1 MLSINLDDVMQV
13 LTNVRSYLIAFGVVL
28 ALAIIV
34 MVAVRKLP
42 KAKNKMI
49 RAQSGLA
56 ILLALTIVINL
67 ICTGPMSTMLDLV
80 SGSGTINEE
89 TSAKATEL
97 VNEITAEGVVLA
109 KDEDNVLPVAS
120 GSKLNVFGW
129 SSTNPCY
136 GGTGSGALNTAYPVT
151 DLLTGLHDAGIET
164 NEELSKFY
172 TDYKADRPSVG
183 MVAQDW
189 TLPEPNVN
197 LYTDEMME
205 NAKAFSDT
213 AMVVITRV
221 GGEGADLPTDM
232 ASVVDGSWIR
242 RVAQAYGSE
251 RGTAYYNGTY
261 DDSLNEGNDW
271 DKGDHFL
278 QLSNR
283 EEDLL
288 DLVTSNF
295 DNVILV
301 YNGANAFQ
309 MDFLKDYPQIKGVLL
324 CPGTGQ
330 SGFEGFGK
338 VVSGEA
344 MVNQASITGE
354 PLAVRKAEGG
364 YVYAGTVVEEG
375 DCTICVEK
383 SAGSGRYDRIIR
395 MIEESEKLKSATED
409 HASHL
414 ADQLVPYSLGA
425 TALVWL
431 LTGNM
436 TKALAVLMVDFSCA
450 LKLSMPIAV
459 LSAMKEA
466 SDYHLSVKGGRFLEA
481 VSDASTIVF
490 DKTGTL
496 TRAEPKVAQIVT
508 FGGNDEAD
516 MLRLAAC
523 LEEHYPHSMAK
534 AVVAE
539 AARRGLRHEERHSCV
554 EYLVAHGISSSVDGQ
569 KVVIGS
575 HHFVFEDEHCVIPA
589 GEQAKFDALPDT
601 YSHLYLAVSGVLA
614 AVICVEDPLRQ
625 EAADVIR
632 SLRALG
638 VSRLV
643 MMTGDN
649 EKTARAVA
657 EAVGVDAYYAEVL
670 PEDKAAFV
678 RAEHAAGRK
687 VIMLGDGVNDSPALS
702 EADAGVA
709 ISDGAAIAREVA
721 DITVSADDL
730 YALLTLK
737 RLSDALMERIHS
749 NYRKIISFNFL
760 LICLGVAGVLPP
772 ATSALLHNV
781 STLAISLKSMT
792 KLLP

>member
-1 MLSINLDDVMQV
+1 MRVHTMQGAMSLQQADILEAYLNRVSGVTKATVYDRTGDAVICYDGPRETVTKALSSFAYAKEQ
-13 LTNVRSYLIAFGVVL
+13 
-28 ALAIIV
+28 ALAPEHSSRALNRDFEDKL
-34 MVAVRKLP
+34 VASLCWRGIKQLFVPSSVRTLITVARSVP
-42 KAKNKMI
+42 YIKAGMTCLMHRKIQVPVLDATAITVSMLRKDFKTASSIMFLLGI
-49 RAQSGLA
+49 GDILDEWTHKKSVADLAQTMSLNVDKVWKETDAGSVLVPVA
-56 ILLALTIVINL
+56 DVQVGDRIVIH
-67 ICTGPMSTMLDLV
+67 TG
-80 SGSGTINEE
+80 
-89 TSAKATEL
+89 
-97 VNEITAEGVVLA
+97 
-109 KDEDNVLPVAS
+109 
-120 GSKLNVFGW
+120 
-129 SSTNPCY
+129 
-136 GGTGSGALNTAYPVT
+136 
-151 DLLTGLHDAGIET
+151 
-164 NEELSKFY
+164 
-172 TDYKADRPSVG
+172 
-183 MVAQDW
+183 
-189 TLPEPNVN
+189 
-197 LYTDEMME
+197 
-205 NAKAFSDT
+205 
-213 AMVVITRV
+213 
-221 GGEGADLPTDM
+221 
-232 ASVVDGSWIR
+232 
-242 RVAQAYGSE
+242 
-251 RGTAYYNGTY
+251 
-261 DDSLNEGNDW
+261 
-271 DKGDHFL
+271 
-278 QLSNR
+278 
-283 EEDLL
+283 
-288 DLVTSNF
+288 
-295 DNVILV
+295 NVIPL
-301 YNGANAFQ
+301 
-309 MDFLKDYPQIKGVLL
+309 D
-324 CPGTGQ
+324 
-330 SGFEGFGK
+330 GK

-375 DCTICVEK
+375 DCTICGEK
-383 SAGSGRYDRIIR
+383 SAGSGRY
-395 MIEESEKLKSATED
+395 
-409 HASHL
+409 
-414 ADQLVPYSLGA
+414 
-425 TALVWL
+425 
-431 LTGNM
+431 
-436 TKALAVLMVDFSCA
+436 DFSCA

-601 YSHLYLAVSGVLA
+601 YAHLYLAVSGVLA
-614 AVICVEDPLRQ
+614 AVICIEDPLRP

-632 SLRALG
+632 GLRELG
-638 VSRLV
+638 VTKLV

-657 EAVGVDAYYAEVL
+657 EAVGVDAYFAEVL
-670 PEDKAAFV
+670 PEDKAAFIQ
-678 RAEHAAGRK
+678 AEHAAGRK

-721 DITVSADDL
+721 DITVGADDL

-772 ATSALLHNV
+772 ATSALLHNA
-781 STLAISLKSMT
+781 STLVISLKSMT
-792 KLLP
+792 KLLA

>member
-1 MLSINLDDVMQV
+1 MRVHTMQGAMSLQQADILEAYLNRVSGVTKATVYDRTGDAVICYDGPRETVTKALSSFAYAKEQ
-13 LTNVRSYLIAFGVVL
+13 
-28 ALAIIV
+28 ALAPEHSSRALNRDFEDKL
-34 MVAVRKLP
+34 VASLCWRGIKQLFVPSSVHALITVARSVPYIKAGLTCLMHRKIQVPVLDATAITVSMLR
-42 KAKNKMI
+42 KDFKTASSIMFLLGIGDILDEWTHKKSVADL
-49 RAQSGLA
+49 AQTMSLNVDKVWKETDAGSVLVPVA
-56 ILLALTIVINL
+56 DVQLGDRIVIH
-67 ICTGPMSTMLDLV
+67 TG
-80 SGSGTINEE
+80 
-89 TSAKATEL
+89 
-97 VNEITAEGVVLA
+97 
-109 KDEDNVLPVAS
+109 
-120 GSKLNVFGW
+120 
-129 SSTNPCY
+129 
-136 GGTGSGALNTAYPVT
+136 
-151 DLLTGLHDAGIET
+151 
-164 NEELSKFY
+164 
-172 TDYKADRPSVG
+172 
-183 MVAQDW
+183 
-189 TLPEPNVN
+189 
-197 LYTDEMME
+197 
-205 NAKAFSDT
+205 
-213 AMVVITRV
+213 
-221 GGEGADLPTDM
+221 
-232 ASVVDGSWIR
+232 
-242 RVAQAYGSE
+242 
-251 RGTAYYNGTY
+251 
-261 DDSLNEGNDW
+261 
-271 DKGDHFL
+271 
-278 QLSNR
+278 
-283 EEDLL
+283 
-288 DLVTSNF
+288 
-295 DNVILV
+295 NVIPL
-301 YNGANAFQ
+301 
-309 MDFLKDYPQIKGVLL
+309 D
-324 CPGTGQ
+324 
-330 SGFEGFGK
+330 GK

-354 PLAVRKAEGG
+354 SLAVRKAEGG

-395 MIEESEKLKSATED
+395 MIEQSEKLKSATED

-414 ADQLVPYSLGA
+414 ADQLVAYSLGA

-481 VSDASTIVF
+481 VSEASTIVF

-534 AVVAE
+534 AVVA
-539 AARRGLRHEERHSCV
+539 AARRGLRHDERHSRV

-589 GEQAKFDALPDT
+589 GEQAKFDDPPDT

-614 AVICVEDPLRQ
+614 AVICIEDPLRP

-632 SLRALG
+632 GLRELG
-638 VSRLV
+638 VAKLV

-657 EAVGVDAYYAEVL
+657 EAVGVDAYFAEVL
-670 PEDKAAFV
+670 PEDKAAFIQT
-678 RAEHAAGRK
+678 EHAAGRK

-702 EADAGVA
+702 DADAGVA
-709 ISDGAAIAREVA
+709 ISDGAAIAREMA
-721 DITVSADDL
+721 DITVGADDL

-772 ATSALLHNV
+772 ATSALLHNA
-781 STLAISLKSMT
+781 STLVISLKSMT
-792 KLLP
+792 KLLA

>member
-1 MLSINLDDVMQV
+1 MKCTILHETRGRMRVHTMQGAMSLQQADILEAYLNRTPGVTKATVYDRTGDAVICYDCPRTAVVKALSSFAYANEQ
-13 LTNVRSYLIAFGVVL
+13 
-28 ALAIIV
+28 ALAPEHSSRA
-34 MVAVRKLP
+34 MNREFEDKLVASLCWRGIKQLFVPSSVRTLITVARSVP
-42 KAKNKMI
+42 YIKAGLTCLMHKKIQVPVLDATAISVSMLRKDFKTASSI
-49 RAQSGLA
+49 MFLLGIGDILDEWTHKKSVADLAQ
-56 ILLALTIVINL
+56 T
-67 ICTGPMSTMLDLV
+67 MSLNVDKVWKETDAGSVLV
-80 SGSGTINEE
+80 
-89 TSAKATEL
+89 
-97 VNEITAEGVVLA
+97 
-109 KDEDNVLPVAS
+109 PVADVQA
-120 GSKLNVFGW
+120 GDRIVVR
-129 SSTNPCY
+129 
-136 GGTGSGALNTAYPVT
+136 TGSMIP
-151 DLLTGLHDAGIET
+151 
-164 NEELSKFY
+164 
-172 TDYKADRPSVG
+172 
-183 MVAQDW
+183 
-189 TLPEPNVN
+189 
-197 LYTDEMME
+197 
-205 NAKAFSDT
+205 
-213 AMVVITRV
+213 
-221 GGEGADLPTDM
+221 
-232 ASVVDGSWIR
+232 
-242 RVAQAYGSE
+242 
-251 RGTAYYNGTY
+251 
-261 DDSLNEGNDW
+261 
-271 DKGDHFL
+271 
-278 QLSNR
+278 
-283 EEDLL
+283 L
-288 DLVTSNF
+288 D
-295 DNVILV
+295 
-301 YNGANAFQ
+301 
-309 MDFLKDYPQIKGVLL
+309 
-324 CPGTGQ
+324 
-330 SGFEGFGK
+330 GK
-338 VVSGEA
+338 VVAGEA

-354 PLAVRKAEGG
+354 PLAVRRTDGG

-375 DCTICVEK
+375 YCTTCVEK
-383 SAGSGRYDRIIR
+383 RAGSGRYDRIIR

-425 TALVWL
+425 TAAVWL

-466 SDYHLSVKGGRFLEA
+466 SDHHLSVKGGRFLEA
-481 VSDASTIVF
+481 VSEASTVVF

-496 TRAEPKVAQIVT
+496 TRAEPKIAQIVT

-539 AARRGLRHEERHSCV
+539 AARRGLRHEERHSRV

-614 AVICVEDPLRQ
+614 AVICIEDPLRP

-632 SLRALG
+632 GLRELG
-638 VSRLV
+638 VSKLV

-657 EAVGVDAYYAEVL
+657 EAVGVDAYFAEVL
-670 PEDKAAFV
+670 PEDKAAFIQ
-678 RAEHAAGRK
+678 AEHAAGRK

-721 DITVSADDL
+721 DITVGANDL

-772 ATSALLHNV
+772 ATSALLHNA
-781 STLAISLKSMT
+781 STLVISLKSMT
-792 KLLP
+792 KLLA